1 MRRDMQIISNIVTV
15 SKSSLL
21 LFALSRLRE
30 LSAAYAYEWL
40 TQYLN
45 QHRSQKRIAYTKY
58 IKVFLATKNSGKI
71 TGLWNQRS
79 TKSVSQNS
87 YRLITHPRV
96 CGLRKWISKPNSEN
110 TIATGNAE
118 YAMYSLETCKKKV
131 TVQWEG
137 THHAILRVGY
147 RTSKTAVNGSLIQ
160 VQKW

>member
-1 MRRDMQIISNIVTV
+1 VLNRNLWQADDKPYRSNNFLTWETQTIYRHKYTEQHMRRDMQIISNIVTV

-21 LFALSRLRE
+21 LFVLSRPLE

-110 TIATGNAE
+110 TIATGNADT
-118 YAMYSLETCKKKV
+118 LC
-131 TVQWEG
+131 
-137 THHAILRVGY
+137 
-147 RTSKTAVNGSLIQ
+147 TA
-160 VQKW
+160 